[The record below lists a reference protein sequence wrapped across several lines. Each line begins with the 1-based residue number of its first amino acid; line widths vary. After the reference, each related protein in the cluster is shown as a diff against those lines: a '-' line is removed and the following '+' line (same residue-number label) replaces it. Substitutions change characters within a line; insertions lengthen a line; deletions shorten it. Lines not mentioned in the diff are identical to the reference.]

1 MKHKQIQTPES
12 ETTRRI
18 LEAAAQVFA
27 EVGFSGARV
36 DVIADRAGINKAALY
51 YHIGGKD
58 TLYIE
63 VIRHLLGDAPDRAIQ
78 NIQEAASPEEKLRRY
93 VRNVAQLVDHHP
105 SIAPIMLREVASGG
119 QHMSEFIMRILL
131 RLVHTLS
138 SVLEEGEQQGVFIR
152 TSPLIVHLM
161 IIGPMVISKVK
172 GSIMAQREDLAELLK
187 NVEKNSPS
195 NMADEVESLIVRSVK
210 KSDNGS
216 ME

>member
-216 ME
+216 M